1 MIKNDK
7 KFCYSRFGDGD
18 FLCMLGHGG
27 KNRDKH
33 NYFPDLEKRLV
44 DIIYSKPEYYVGTR
58 TMRSTEKVK
67 GQKFDAIK
75 SQIKWEDSEIFVT
88 ASINGDLQRFF
99 DAMKTKK
106 VLYVANGYLLKLD
119 KFEFKKIPVG
129 QINCWLEYEKTKKEL
144 SGQIRSV
151 DIVLY
156 SACMM
161 SKVLIDDF
169 KHIDVTQID
178 MGSVFDPYVG
188 ICSRG
193 YHSALMKS
201 WEK

>member
-1 MIKNDK
+1 
-7 KFCYSRFGDGD
+7 
-18 FLCMLGHGG
+18 
-27 KNRDKH
+27 
-33 NYFPDLEKRLV
+33 
-44 DIIYSKPEYYVGTR
+44 
-58 TMRSTEKVK
+58 MRSTEKVK

-99 DAMKTKK
+99 NAMKTKK
-106 VLYVANGYLLKLD
+106 VLYVANGHLLKLD
-119 KFEFKKIPVG
+119 KFEFKKIPVSP
-129 QINCWLEYEKTKKEL
+129 INCWLEYEKTKKEL

-156 SACMM
+156 SACML

-169 KHIDVTQID
+169 NHIDVTQID